1 MRVLIFGSSG
11 QLGQALRSTAI
22 RDIEVIYASHRDC
35 DISNRQAVIKLM
47 DTVEPDFVINCAAY
61 TSVDR
66 AEEEVEYCYRINALA
81 PQIIAKC
88 CSRVQTR
95 RLIHISTDFVFDGSK
110 NTPYNEEDTPNP
122 ANVYGASKLMGE
134 NKILSEIPDQAMII
148 RTAWVYHAIGSNFVN
163 TMLRLMS
170 QRNELN
176 IVNDQK
182 GSPTFARSL
191 AQLIWDLIHRSIF
204 LPGIYHW
211 TDAGEITWYEF
222 AESIYEEATRYGIL
236 SQPVVI
242 NPITTSEYPTPAIR
256 PPYSVL
262 GGEKME
268 RLINRKRS
276 FWRDNLQLFC
286 EELRQ

>member
-11 QLGQALRSTAI
+11 QLGQALRLTAI
-22 RDIEVIYASHRDC
+22 RDTEVTYASHSDC
-35 DISNRQAVIKLM
+35 DISNRRLVTHFM
-47 DTVEPDFVINCAAY
+47 DTIEPDFVINCAAY
-61 TSVDR
+61 TAVDR
-66 AEEEVEYCYRINALA
+66 AEEEVEHCYRINALA

-88 CSRVQTR
+88 CSSVQTR

-110 NTPYNEEDTPNP
+110 NIPYTEEDTPNP
-122 ANVYGASKLMGE
+122 ASVYGASKLMGE
-134 NKILSEIPDQAMII
+134 NKILSEIPNQAMII
-148 RTAWVYHAIGSNFVN
+148 RTAWLYHTIGSNFVN

-170 QRNELN
+170 QRKELN
-176 IVNDQK
+176 VVNDQR

-191 AQLIWDLIHRSIF
+191 AQLIWDLIQESKF
-204 LPGIYHW
+204 LSGIYHW

-222 AESIYEEATRYGIL
+222 AESIYEQATRCGLL

-242 NPITTSEYPTPAIR
+242 KPITTSEYPTPAIR

-268 RLINRKRS
+268 KLINRKRS

-286 EELRQ
+286 GELRQ